1 MRLVSWLIP
10 ATLGTSL
17 AFFAL
22 PIRVAAQQPATAP
35 LTAETP
41 DAPQPQIMV
50 AALEPL
56 DAQTAQSPALTGAS
70 SSQDAAPKSPSEV
83 SQHDKAEQQIKEQE
97 KQRVGGILPQFNIS
111 YRSDAVSM
119 TRSQKISLSFHSAT
133 DPVAFGIAALA
144 GGYKELSSDS
154 GFEWGAKGYG
164 ERAGAAYLDAF
175 TGNLLGNGVLP
186 ALLHQDPRYFRLGHG
201 SITHRVLYAAM
212 TNVMCKHDNSG
223 RWEPNISNIGGNIAS
238 GAISNLYYPST
249 SNSGLSETFS
259 NGLLVTAEGGFGSL
273 FNEFWPDI
281 SRRFLHK
288 DPTHGLDAQVHADDV
303 AKKQARQAN
312 Q

>member
-22 PIRVAAQQPATAP
+22 PTPVAAQQPITAP
-35 LTAETP
+35 LTADTP
-41 DAPQPQIMV
+41 DAPRPQLEL
-50 AALEPL
+50 ASLEPL
-56 DAQTAQSPALTGAS
+56 DTQAAQSPAAAGAS
-70 SSQDAAPKSPSEV
+70 SSQDAAPTPPTEM

-119 TRSQKISLSFHSAT
+119 TRQQKISLSFHSAT
-133 DPVAFGIAALA
+133 DPVAFGIAAIA

-175 TGNLLGNGVLP
+175 TGSLLGNGILP

-201 SITHRVLYAAM
+201 SATHRVLYAMM

-223 RWEPNISNIGGNIAS
+223 RWEPNISNVGGNIAG

-249 SNSGLSETFS
+249 SNSGLSQTFT
-259 NGLLVTAEGGFGSL
+259 NGFLVTAEGGLGSL
-273 FNEFWPDI
+273 FNEFWPDV
-281 SRRFLHK
+281 SRKFLHK
-288 DPTHGLDAQVHADDV
+288 DPTHGLDAQVHADDL
-303 AKKQARQAN
+303 AKKKAKQAIQ
-312 Q
+312 

>member
-10 ATLGTSL
+10 AALGTSL

-22 PIRVAAQQPATAP
+22 PTRAAAQQPAATA
-35 LTAETP
+35 LTAEIP
-41 DAPQPQIMV
+41 DAPRPQFEV

-56 DAQTAQSPALTGAS
+56 DAQAEQTPSVAGSS
-70 SSQDAAPKSPSEV
+70 SSQDAAKASANDTTKE
-83 SQHDKAEQQIKEQE
+83 QKAEQQIKEQE
-97 KQRVGGILPQFNIS
+97 TQRVVGVLPQFNIS

-119 TRSQKISLSFHSAT
+119 TARQKITLSFRSAT
-133 DPVAFGIAALA
+133 DPVAFGIAAVA

-164 ERAGAAYLDAF
+164 ERAGAAYLDSF
-175 TGNLLGNGVLP
+175 TGNLLGNGILP

-201 SITHRVLYAAM
+201 STTHRVLYALM

-223 RWEPNISNIGGNIAS
+223 RWEPNISNVGGNIAG

-249 SNSGLSETFS
+249 GNSGISEAFT
-259 NGLLVTAEGGFGSL
+259 NGMLVTAEGGFGSL
-273 FNEFWPDI
+273 FDEFWPDV
-281 SRRFLHK
+281 SRKFFHK
-288 DPTHGLDAQVHADDV
+288 DPTHGLDAEMRAADL
-303 AKKQARQAN
+303 AKKQAKQ
-312 Q
+312 